1 MSWYSKAA
9 RLVGQPVGVSLV
21 NGQGVT
27 GVLCSISGGNVQLQ
41 EYLYQSQFAT
51 KQYPYT
57 MVQDINPF
65 PGCAMPGP
73 GPGYGPLY

>member
-1 MSWYSKAA
+1 MLQMPWYSKAVG
-9 RLVGQPVGVSLV
+9 LVGQPVGVSLT

-27 GVLCSISGGNVQLQ
+27 GVLCSVSGGNVVLQ

-51 KQYPYT
+51 KQYPFN
-57 MVQDINPF
+57 MIQDINAF

-73 GPGYGPLY
+73 FF